1 MLTASSDLAAFQLHW
16 ETRGLHLRCGCDA
29 RAARRGVLLT
39 LVARQ
44 ARESVSGLS
53 WRDGSATESGACRPL
68 RWCVRRLR
76 CAATAPARSTPPPG
90 RPTTMTPRSTMSPTR
105 TGGSTQYRARPAVDP
120 TKGPV
125 VPVGRGRDR
134 PGKGTVTD
142 LSRTLQEGVRGSYM
156 PDAAGSDLRLRGI
169 PGANLVGNPGIPG
182 GLRGQKFPKHQ

>member
-16 ETRGLHLRCGCDA
+16 ETRGLRLRCGCDA
-29 RAARRGVLLT
+29 RAARRGVLLAV
-39 LVARQ
+39 VARQ

-53 WRDGSATESGACRPL
+53 WRDGSGACRPL

-90 RPTTMTPRSTMSPTR
+90 RPTTMTPRST
-105 TGGSTQYRARPAVDP
+105 QYRARPAVDP

-142 LSRTLQEGVRGSYM
+142 LSRTRQEGVRGSYM
-156 PDAAGSDLRLRGI
+156 PGSDLRLRGI